1 MSVMYA
7 GCEEEEEK
15 TVIFSVLAC
24 LLVKAAAAAA
34 AVSYAGLLGYPS
46 SAGVGSRGR
55 SEGGR
60 LVPSAKQT

>member
-24 LLVKAAAAAA
+24 LLVKAAAAA